1 MKEING
7 LLRISNYRPFLL
19 KFKTSVIL
27 GKIQTKHDRIRFIN
41 IDFRNLNKIS
51 EILVYRNPIHQF
63 VHGARKLG
71 AISWTIT
78 AKFSLKPERIHVDL
92 SKKIPVLLKTTDIS
106 RKEKHFTAA
115 SGVIANIKG

>member
-19 KFKTSVIL
+19 KFKTPVIL

-51 EILVYRNPIHQF
+51 EILVYRNPVHQF

-78 AKFSLKPERIHVDL
+78 AKFSLKPERIHVDQ
-92 SKKIPVLLKTTDIS
+92 SKKIPVLLKTTNS